1 MITLASAIEIVEQLP
16 TDQQD
21 ILVQIIRDRQI
32 ERRRE
37 EIAQNGYE
45 TLAAYRAGELKS
57 YTAKE
62 AIAQLRNI
70 IDSPD

>member
-32 ERRRE
+32 VKK
-37 EIAQNGYE
+37 
-45 TLAAYRAGELKS
+45 LLKMGMR
-57 YTAKE
+57 
-62 AIAQLRNI
+62 L
-70 IDSPD
+70 